1 MCQRLPSPRVRPSR
15 VSRLSQ
21 PCLIAVVALLAV
33 FVVGASVAT
42 ACPMCKAGLA
52 GEHDRLIQAWGVSIV
67 FLLSMPFMLVT
78 SFSAYM
84 YVLVRRA
91 RREEA
96 ARRAAAAETGQVTQ
110 ASEADPF
117 VQR

>member
-1 MCQRLPSPRVRPSR
+1 L
-15 VSRLSQ
+15 
-21 PCLIAVVALLAV
+21 LLAV
-33 FVVGASVAT
+33 VLLGVFLGSTSIAT

-67 FLLSMPFMLVT
+67 FLLSMPFLLVT

-84 YVLVRRA
+84 YLLVRRA

-96 ARRAAAAETGQVTQ
+96 ARRAVAGKADAVSRRAATA
-110 ASEADPF
+110 AF
-117 VQR
+117 VERESVGV